1 MGIFTVYTRLEQGLK
16 ISQKMHVY
24 PESKLHSHDESKLFG
39 SNSTL
44 PGPRGDAP
52 PFVRIPE
59 IGTPI
64 RCVVASGATILHMQ
78 TPGVLETARHN
89 LTCSPRNWWPHQ
101 MLKAP
106 KSVWHLHSTIL
117 VIKNQV
123 HQGKSRWQ
131 RFPSVGL
138 YKPCTNLL
146 FGDCTIYLKPEL
158 ILVAGG
164 RVFILNN
171 WTDGSHDLP
180 CSNLVQ
186 LSLPKLFKLSHG
198 QKCYVSCNVLIPG
211 FYTSSFVSFYHALK
225 KRSVCW
231 KRCFICHL
239 RQD

>member
-16 ISQKMHVY
+16 IFQKNASV
-24 PESKLHSHDESKLFG
+24 PRIQATFPWRIEAFWIKF
-39 SNSTL
+39 NSSGT
-44 PGPRGDAP
+44 RGDAP

-59 IGTPI
+59 IGTQI
-64 RCVVASGATILHMQ
+64 CCVVASGATILHICKHRW
-78 TPGVLETARHN
+78 VLETAWHN

-146 FGDCTIYLKPEL
+146 FGDCAIYLKPEL

-164 RVFILNN
+164 RVIHSQYVN
-171 WTDGSHDLP
+171 WWLP
-180 CSNLVQ
+180 WPALFQ
-186 LSLPKLFKLSHG
+186 LGPTF
-198 QKCYVSCNVLIPG
+198 
-211 FYTSSFVSFYHALK
+211 TSKTFQVEPWSKML
-225 KRSVCW
+225 C
-231 KRCFICHL
+231 
-239 RQD
+239 